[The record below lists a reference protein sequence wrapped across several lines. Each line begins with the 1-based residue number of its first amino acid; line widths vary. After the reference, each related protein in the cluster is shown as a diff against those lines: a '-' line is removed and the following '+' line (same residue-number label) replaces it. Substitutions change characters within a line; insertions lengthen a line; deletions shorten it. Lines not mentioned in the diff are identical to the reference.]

1 MQRETSNYRE
11 SQEKADKI
19 FNVNAWLCEKM
30 EVWANSQKARDIY
43 HVMWSNYKEYCSI
56 KRKEVIEHYSSSVK
70 FIEND
75 FFLGEKMILIKR
87 WWMITFVFKDD
98 EWLHEMLYIELV
110 RHNKLTKLIRNFN

>member
-1 MQRETSNYRE
+1 LQRETSNYRE

-43 HVMWSNYKEYCSI
+43 HVMWSNYKEYCNI

-75 FFLGEKMILIKR
+75 IDQKM
-87 WWMITFVFKDD
+87 MND
-98 EWLHEMLYIELV
+98 YIC
-110 RHNKLTKLIRNFN
+110 F